1 MALLEVSE
9 DVAAV
14 DADRWAAM
22 DMDGA
27 CDGCVVRGWIEMALL
42 EFSEDVAAVDADKW
56 AAMDMDGSA
65 SVLCVVC

>member
-1 MALLEVSE
+1 MVVDVQINWLGWRGMAGWIEMALLEVSE

-27 CDGCVVRGWIEMALL
+27 WDGCVVRGVLM
-42 EFSEDVAAVDADKW
+42 VAHV
-56 AAMDMDGSA
+56 G
-65 SVLCVVC
+65 C